1 MTSPGGA
8 SGITPPSGAVTG
20 NDGSTGDLAQQTQ
33 AAVIS
38 RKSAELKASDSWGGA
53 SNTFFGSILGGF
65 ANLNAFLT
73 GLTNAFTGVSSGGGI
88 FSGIFNHQQTQI
100 ANNITLTNKVESL
113 LTGGTRYTYMVNATW
128 TNPGPGKIVG
138 VACFNGGCGGS
149 GHSSTLNIG
158 GRGAKYVYQEFKS
171 DDLPSTVAITVGA
184 AGPVGSTGIGGTS
197 TFGSYLAGAFD
208 GGGIMTPQGIMAS
221 GGDAGDGGKGDY
233 FTSVEEDRYAGTK
246 GGGNALAAGGT
257 YNATGNGGQGADAP
271 TNKVAV
277 AGGGGGGGAGTPTIG
292 TTRNAGAGGWPG
304 GGGGAAGY
312 STVLGSSKNGAG
324 GAPGAVFVTVKG

>member
-1 MTSPGGA
+1 MRLTKPPEINPA
-8 SGITPPSGAVTG
+8 FTPHNILDVIM
-20 NDGSTGDLAQQTQ
+20 DL
-33 AAVIS
+33 
-38 RKSAELKASDSWGGA
+38 
-53 SNTFFGSILGGF
+53 ILGGIGD
-65 ANLNAFLT
+65 AIDNFLGSLST
-73 GLTNAFTGVSSGGGI
+73 AITTGVGSGLLGTIGGFIGGI
-88 FSGIFNHQQTQI
+88 KNTADTNTTNQI
-100 ANNITLTNKVESL
+100 SLNNKVESL
-113 LTGGTRYTYMVNATW
+113 MSGGTRYTFMVNGTW

-138 VACFNGGCGGS
+138 VACLNGGCGGS
-149 GHSSTLNIG
+149 GHSSTINVG

-171 DDLPSTVAITVGA
+171 DDLPSTVAVTVGA
-184 AGPVGSTGIGGTS
+184 AGAVGSMGFGGTS
-197 TFGSYLAGAFD
+197 TFGSYLAGSFD
-208 GGGIMTPQGIMAS
+208 GGGILTPQGIMAS
-221 GGDAGDGGKGDY
+221 GGDAGDGGKGDH
-233 FTSVEEDRYAGTK
+233 FPSAEEDRYAGTK

-312 STVLGSSKNGAG
+312 ANVLGSSKNGAG